1 MENRT
6 CAKCLKGELESEDSA
21 FFKKGDKVRPM
32 YNWAEALLPF
42 GQGAADFVWSE
53 GVDRNLCFCNE
64 CILGMC
70 RKHKTVRKGRPKKE
84 KA

>member
-6 CAKCLKGELESEDSA
+6 CAKCLKNELEQEDSA

-32 YNWAEALLPF
+32 YNFLEAIEPF
-42 GQGAADFVWSE
+42 GQGAARFIWSE
-53 GVDRNLCFCNE
+53 GVSTEETFCGQ
-64 CILGMC
+64 CIVAMC
-70 RKHKTVRKGRPKKE
+70 HKSKTVRKGRPKKE